1 MLTSSFVFAGFGDTV
16 RLISVFSPGIG
27 FATALRLDTLGFT
40 VFAGC
45 LQPSGEGAEKLKSSG
60 SANLHVVRLDVTSDH
75 DVKEAV
81 EYVQKLCP
89 KQGNPG

>member
-1 MLTSSFVFAGFGDTV
+1 MLTSSFVLAGFGDTV
-16 RLISVFSPGIG
+16 RLVFFPPGIG
-27 FATALRLDTLGFT
+27 FAPALRLDTLGFT

-60 SANLHVVRLDVTSDH
+60 SDNLHVVRLDVTSDH
-75 DVKEAV
+75 DVKEAI

-89 KQGNPG
+89 GRGNSG